1 MSRKIYTVGHSVH
14 SLPRFID
21 LLKIPEHEISAV
33 CDVRSTPY
41 SRIHPHFN
49 REPLRQKL
57 KHHHIAYVFLG
68 EELGGRS
75 SDPSCYDPEGRVKYD
90 RIAETD
96 AFQHGLVRVREG
108 IETHRI
114 ALMCAEKDPLT
125 CHRFFLICR
134 HLRNDPDLSILHILD
149 DGRTV
154 PHEECERRLLRLAR
168 MEQGD
173 LFKDWKEQI
182 EEAYEQ
188 QGRRIAY
195 RERSAGS
202 GEDEHDDSANGA

>member
-1 MSRKIYTVGHSVH
+1 MSRKLYTVGHSVH

-21 LLKIPEHEISAV
+21 LLKRHRISAV

-49 REPLRQKL
+49 REPLREEL
-57 KHHHIAYVFLG
+57 KRHKIAYVFLG

-75 SDPSCYDPEGRVKYD
+75 SDPSCYDADGRVKYD
-90 RIAETD
+90 RIAVTD

-125 CHRFFLICR
+125 CHRAVLICR
-134 HLRNDPDLSILHILD
+134 HLRNDTDLSILHILD
-149 DGRTV
+149 DGRTE

-168 MEQGD
+168 MEQRD
-173 LFKDWKEQI
+173 LFKSDQEQI
-182 EEAYEQ
+182 EEAYEHQ
-188 QGRRIAY
+188 ERRIAY
-195 RERSAGS
+195 REQSAGS
-202 GEDEHDDSANGA
+202 SEDGRGDPENGA